1 MSIFNRLS
9 DIINSNIS
17 SLLDKAENPEKMIR
31 MVIQEMEETLVEVRS
46 GTAKVIAEKKTLS
59 RRAEQLKKQAH
70 DWEGKAE
77 LALSKGREDLAKA
90 ALLEKSNINSS
101 VAITEKDLL
110 KLDETLDKLSIEIE
124 QLQAKLNDARARQ
137 KTIVMRTTATESRL
151 NVNRQLHSYSID
163 NAMDKFE
170 YYEKKIDQMEGQMD
184 SIHIEKRGLQS
195 EFDELEKQESIDKE
209 LEDLK
214 NKLKDQ
220 YAFKM
225 GIFEFIIALVAMVL
239 GAVTFWILLLRK
251 GRRTVRIEPDGKYN
265 MGELSA
271 MAESLTER
279 IDILE
284 SILDAEVPDWR

>member
-46 GTAKVIAEKKTLS
+46 GTAKVIAEKKTLA
-59 RRAEQLKKQAH
+59 RRAEQLKKQAQ
-70 DWEGKAE
+70 DWESKAE

-101 VAITEKDLL
+101 VEITERDLA
-110 KLDETLDKLSIEIE
+110 KLDGTLDKLSTEIE

-137 KTIVMRTTATESRL
+137 KTIVMRTTATQSRL

-163 NAMDKFE
+163 NAMNKFE

-195 EFDELEKQESIDKE
+195 EFDELEKQESIDQE
-209 LEDLK
+209 LEELK
-214 NKLKDQ
+214 TKLKHQ
-220 YAFKM
+220 
-225 GIFEFIIALVAMVL
+225 
-239 GAVTFWILLLRK
+239 
-251 GRRTVRIEPDGKYN
+251 
-265 MGELSA
+265 
-271 MAESLTER
+271 
-279 IDILE
+279 
-284 SILDAEVPDWR
+284 

>member
-46 GTAKVIAEKKTLS
+46 GTAKVIAEKKTLA
-59 RRAEQLKKQAH
+59 RRAEQLKKQAQ
-70 DWEGKAE
+70 DWESKAE
-77 LALSKGREDLAKA
+77 LALSKEREDLAKA

-101 VAITEKDLL
+101 VEITERDLA
-110 KLDETLDKLSIEIE
+110 KLDGTLDKLSTEIE

-137 KTIVMRTTATESRL
+137 KTIVMRTTATQSRL

-195 EFDELEKQESIDKE
+195 EFDELEKQESIDQE
-209 LEDLK
+209 LEELK
-214 NKLKDQ
+214 TKLKHQ
-220 YAFKM
+220 
-225 GIFEFIIALVAMVL
+225 
-239 GAVTFWILLLRK
+239 
-251 GRRTVRIEPDGKYN
+251 
-265 MGELSA
+265 
-271 MAESLTER
+271 
-279 IDILE
+279 
-284 SILDAEVPDWR
+284 

>member
-46 GTAKVIAEKKTLS
+46 GTAKVIAEKKTLN
-59 RRAEQLKKQAH
+59 RRAEQLKKQAQ

-101 VAITEKDLL
+101 VLITEKDLE
-110 KLDETLDKLSIEIE
+110 KLDATLDKLSTEIE

-163 NAMDKFE
+163 NAMNKFE

-195 EFDELEKQESIDKE
+195 EFEELEKQESIDQE

-220 YAFKM
+220 
-225 GIFEFIIALVAMVL
+225 
-239 GAVTFWILLLRK
+239 
-251 GRRTVRIEPDGKYN
+251 
-265 MGELSA
+265 
-271 MAESLTER
+271 
-279 IDILE
+279 
-284 SILDAEVPDWR
+284 

>member
-59 RRAEQLKKQAH
+59 RRAEQLKKQAQ

-110 KLDETLDKLSIEIE
+110 KLDETLDKLSTEIE

-220 YAFKM
+220 
-225 GIFEFIIALVAMVL
+225 
-239 GAVTFWILLLRK
+239 
-251 GRRTVRIEPDGKYN
+251 
-265 MGELSA
+265 
-271 MAESLTER
+271 
-279 IDILE
+279 
-284 SILDAEVPDWR
+284 

>member
-1 MSIFNRLS
+1 MALETNGTFEVSTMSIFNRLS

-46 GTAKVIAEKKTLS
+46 GTAKVIAEKKTLA
-59 RRAEQLKKQAH
+59 RRAEQLKKQAQ
-70 DWEGKAE
+70 DWESKAE

-101 VAITEKDLL
+101 VVITERDLT
-110 KLDETLDKLSIEIE
+110 KLDGTLDKLSTEIE

-137 KTIVMRTTATESRL
+137 KTIVMRTTATQSRL

-184 SIHIEKRGLQS
+184 SMHIEKRGLQS
-195 EFDELEKQESIDKE
+195 EFDELEKQESIDQE
-209 LEDLK
+209 LEELK
-214 NKLKDQ
+214 TKLKHQ
-220 YAFKM
+220 
-225 GIFEFIIALVAMVL
+225 
-239 GAVTFWILLLRK
+239 
-251 GRRTVRIEPDGKYN
+251 
-265 MGELSA
+265 
-271 MAESLTER
+271 
-279 IDILE
+279 
-284 SILDAEVPDWR
+284 

>member
-59 RRAEQLKKQAH
+59 RRAEQLKKQAQ

-101 VAITEKDLL
+101 VEITERDLS
-110 KLDETLDKLSIEIE
+110 KLEETLDKLSVEIE

-163 NAMDKFE
+163 NAMNKFE

-195 EFDELEKQESIDKE
+195 EFDELEREESIDIE
-209 LEDLK
+209 LENLK
-214 NKLKDQ
+214 NKLKD
-220 YAFKM
+220 K
-225 GIFEFIIALVAMVL
+225 
-239 GAVTFWILLLRK
+239 
-251 GRRTVRIEPDGKYN
+251 
-265 MGELSA
+265 
-271 MAESLTER
+271 
-279 IDILE
+279 
-284 SILDAEVPDWR
+284 

>member
-59 RRAEQLKKQAH
+59 RRAEQLKKQAQ
-70 DWEGKAE
+70 DWESKAE

-90 ALLEKSNINSS
+90 ALMEKSNISSS
-101 VAITEKDLL
+101 VEITEKDLS
-110 KLDETLDKLSIEIE
+110 KLDETLDKLSVEIE

-163 NAMDKFE
+163 NAMNKFE

-195 EFDELEKQESIDKE
+195 EFDELERSESIDKE
-209 LEDLK
+209 LENLK

-220 YAFKM
+220 
-225 GIFEFIIALVAMVL
+225 
-239 GAVTFWILLLRK
+239 
-251 GRRTVRIEPDGKYN
+251 
-265 MGELSA
+265 
-271 MAESLTER
+271 
-279 IDILE
+279 
-284 SILDAEVPDWR
+284 

>member
-46 GTAKVIAEKKTLS
+46 GTAKVIAEKKTLT
-59 RRAEQLKKQAH
+59 RRAEQLKKQAK
-70 DWEGKAE
+70 DWESKAE
-77 LALSKGREDLAKA
+77 LALSKGRDDLAKA
-90 ALLEKSNINSS
+90 ALLEKSNINAS
-101 VAITEKDLL
+101 VLITEKDLT
-110 KLDETLDKLSIEIE
+110 KLDETLDKLSVEIE

-151 NVNRQLHSYSID
+151 HVNRQLHNYSID
-163 NAMDKFE
+163 NAMNKFE

-220 YAFKM
+220 
-225 GIFEFIIALVAMVL
+225 
-239 GAVTFWILLLRK
+239 
-251 GRRTVRIEPDGKYN
+251 
-265 MGELSA
+265 
-271 MAESLTER
+271 
-279 IDILE
+279 
-284 SILDAEVPDWR
+284 